1 MPKINTHQLAFS
13 PEDLRKLLPI
23 GRSGCYRLAREI
35 GKRFGGK
42 ILVPKVA
49 LDAWLA
55 EPSSSDLAASKKKT
69 ASRSGATT

>member
-1 MPKINTHQLAFS
+1 MPKINTRQLAFS
-13 PEDLRKLLPI
+13 PEDLRRILPL

-49 LDAWLA
+49 LDAWLN
-55 EPSSSDLAASKKKT
+55 EPSSAVPNSKKKT
-69 ASRSGATT
+69 ASRSGAVP